1 MNGAPLA
8 NHTTKYC
15 LQTVARERRCRGV
28 AHGCCWGS
36 GVCCTN
42 THQTTHAAMATR
54 LGLTSRGSPRNAQ
67 PHLKPSWHVRAL
79 LCRWLLRLLL
89 E

>member
-8 NHTTKYC
+8 NHTTKY
-15 LQTVARERRCRGV
+15 LQTVACEKLPGV
-28 AHGCCWGS
+28 CTCSCCWGS
-36 GVCCTN
+36 SVCCTN